1 MFYKQV
7 LKKYLIVILI
17 INVSGF
23 FAQNVRVIDNKGTKI
38 IIRNN
43 QVTTSNTAPS
53 SAVEADVWF
62 DNTDVNNVITKIY
75 NGTVWVLVNTKV
87 DVLQDAD
94 GDTTIHVEQNADE
107 DIIRFRTGNTN
118 TNRQILR
125 INNPGLFSGTG
136 TNSAVFGVEANAT
149 NNFDGRFRITAGN
162 DDTFND
168 SQGASLDLH
177 GNSTTSNQGRIN
189 LIPGSA
195 ASGSNLAFTLWGND
209 GASTP
214 ISKERFVMTGLG
226 NVGIGNNTPNANA
239 ILDLNNTQNFAFLL
253 PTESNSTDITTSA
266 DGMLMYASSK
276 NNAYLKG
283 NGAWKPLAYNTVT
296 NELIFDGDDDADNS
310 NDNYRYV
317 SLVINGNWKV
327 IRYDKTDVNI
337 EDTATVDTN
346 STQTTQPLTLAD
358 CTALTF

>member
-1 MFYKQV
+1 MFYSQV
-7 LKKYLIVILI
+7 LKKYLIVIFI
-17 INVSGF
+17 INIHSF

-38 IIRNN
+38 LIRNN
-43 QVTTSNTAPS
+43 QVTTSNTEPS
-53 SAVEADVWF
+53 PAVEADVWF
-62 DNTDVNNVITKIY
+62 DNIDVNNVITKIY
-75 NGTVWVLVNTKV
+75 NGTIWVLVNTKV

-94 GDTTIHVEQNADE
+94 GDTTIHVEQTADE
-107 DIIRFRTGNTN
+107 DIIRFFTGNTN
-118 TNRQILR
+118 PNRQVLR
-125 INNPGLFSGTG
+125 IGNPGLFSGNG
-136 TNSAVFGVEANAT
+136 TKSAVFGLEANGS
-149 NNFDGRFRITAGN
+149 NNFDGRFRITSGN

-168 SQGASLDLH
+168 TQGASIDLH
-177 GNSTTSNQGRIN
+177 GNSTTSNQGRVD
-189 LIPGSA
+189 LMAGSA

-214 ISKERFVMTGLG
+214 TSKERFVMTGLG
-226 NVGIGNNTPNANA
+226 NVGIGNNIPNASA
-239 ILDLNNTQNFAFLL
+239 ILDLTNAQSFALLL
-253 PTESNSTDITTSA
+253 PTESISTDITNST

-296 NELIFDGDDDADNS
+296 NELIFDGDDDADNT

-317 SLVINGNWKV
+317 SLIINGNWKV

-346 STQTTQPLTLAD
+346 ASQTTQPLTLAD